1 MVSSEGACGGP
12 DRIPARG
19 ARLFHVGQPTA
30 CAGPRGVFRATM
42 DQRARA
48 ASLKSVGVCMAEVMN
63 RLVSA
68 MNAHDLDTSAALFDV
83 DYRSSQPAHPG
94 RTFTGREQMRANW
107 AAMFAGIPDFRAE
120 LVRSV
125 DDVQITWSEWHWSGT
140 RTDGQAFEMRG
151 VTLFEIADDVIVAGR
166 LYLEDVERDLI
177 GIDEV
182 VETLSG
188 QRPHTPGP

>member
-1 MVSSEGACGGP
+1 
-12 DRIPARG
+12 
-19 ARLFHVGQPTA
+19 
-30 CAGPRGVFRATM
+30 M
-42 DQRARA
+42 DQRGRA
-48 ASLKSVGVCMAEVMN
+48 ASLTSVGVRVGDVIN
-63 RLVSA
+63 RLVKA
-68 MNAHDLDTSAALFDV
+68 MNLHDLSAAAALFHP

-125 DDVQITWSEWHWSGT
+125 DEGQMTWSEWHWTGT

-166 LYLEDVERDLI
+166 LYLEDVEREVI

-188 QRPHTPGP
+188 ERPHTIGP

>member
-1 MVSSEGACGGP
+1 MGKV
-12 DRIPARG
+12 I
-19 ARLFHVGQPTA
+19 H
-30 CAGPRGVFRATM
+30 
-42 DQRARA
+42 
-48 ASLKSVGVCMAEVMN
+48 
-63 RLVSA
+63 RLVKA
-68 MNAHDLDTSAALFDV
+68 MNAHDLSAAAALFHP

-125 DDVQITWSEWHWSGT
+125 DEGQMTWSEWHWTGT

-166 LYLEDVERDLI
+166 LYLEDVEREVI

-188 QRPHTPGP
+188 ERPHTIGP